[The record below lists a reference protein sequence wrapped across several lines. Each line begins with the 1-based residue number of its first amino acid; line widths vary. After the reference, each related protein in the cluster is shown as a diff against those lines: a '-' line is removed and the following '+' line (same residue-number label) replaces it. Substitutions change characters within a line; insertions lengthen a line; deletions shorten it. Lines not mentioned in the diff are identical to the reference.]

1 MSFAPTVSS
10 SQRSQTGNRFLLG
23 SLAIC
28 LSCTSYVAYY
38 HTLGPGR
45 PQPTIACDEVEAELG
60 AVPATAVIPW
70 EFVIRNRGQRPLI
83 LSRVQPGCGECVQVT
98 EFTQTPIPPGQT
110 GVVRVQLFGKSIS
123 TPQVK
128 GVTVESNDPRHP
140 RFTLRLSARPVES
153 PDASVM

>member
-1 MSFAPTVSS
+1 MSVAPTVPSFE
-10 SQRSQTGNRFLLG
+10 RSRAGRLFLFG

-28 LSCTSYVAYY
+28 FSCIGYVAYY

-45 PQPTIACDEVEAELG
+45 PQPTITCDAVEAPLG
-60 AVPATAVIPW
+60 AVSATAVIPW

-83 LSRVQPGCGECVQVT
+83 LSRVRPGCGECVQVT

-110 GVVRVQLFGKSIS
+110 GFVRVKLFGKSIT

-128 GVTVESNDPRHP
+128 GVTIDSNDPRQP
-140 RFTLRLSARPVES
+140 QFTLRLSARPAE
-153 PDASVM
+153 